1 MLAKLNLRSLSRRNL
16 QSSIVNSLFPKK
28 NFGSGHGHGHG
39 ANVEEEYHERKFNRV
54 SYNKKLSESERER
67 YIFK

>member
-1 MLAKLNLRSLSRRNL
+1 MLAKFNFKSLTRGSL
-16 QSSIVNSLFPKK
+16 QSSIVNSLIPKK

-39 ANVEEEYHERKFNRV
+39 ADVEEEYHERKFNRV

-67 YIFK
+67 